1 MTIPVRQEGA
11 EKIVS
16 YISSEFS
23 DELPRPNPERKHVSD
38 LFKLTDKVA
47 VVTGGARG
55 IGFAIAD
62 CFAEANAKVVVLI
75 DYSNDVVEVA
85 QELSKKNKGGKI
97 VGYKCDVSKSE
108 QVEET
113 INSIESEFGTIDV
126 FVANAGVVWKTGN
139 VINKENDDY
148 SSWNQLM
155 DVNLNGVYY
164 CSRFVGRI
172 FQKNQ
177 KGSFIITASMS
188 AHIANVPMNL
198 TPYNVTKAAVKHLAK
213 SLAIEWAGFARVN
226 SVSPG
231 YCDTG
236 LNDHLSR
243 SFRGKMWSLVPMG
256 REAQPFEIAS
266 AYLYLASDASS
277 YVTGTDILVD
287 GGYTAV

>member
-62 CFAEANAKVVVLI
+62 CFAEADAKVVVLI

-85 QELSKKNKGGKI
+85 QELSKKNKGSKI
-97 VGYKCDVSKSE
+97 VGYRCDVSKSE

-126 FVANAGVVWKTGN
+126 FVANAGVVWKTDLL
-139 VINKENDDY
+139 VE
-148 SSWNQLM
+148 
-155 DVNLNGVYY
+155 
-164 CSRFVGRI
+164 F

-243 SFRGKMWSLVPMG
+243 SFRGKMWSLVPVG

>member
-1 MTIPVRQEGA
+1 MTIPVREEGA

-23 DELPRPNPERKHVSD
+23 DELPRPDPQRKHVTD
-38 LFKLTDKVA
+38 LFKLNGKVA
-47 VVTGGARG
+47 VVTGAARG

-62 CFAEANAKVVVLI
+62 CFAEAGAETVVLI
-75 DYSNDVVEVA
+75 DYTDCSKQAE
-85 QELSKKNKGGKI
+85 ELAKKNKVK
-97 VGYKCDVSKSE
+97 VVAYQCDVSKSE
-108 QVEET
+108 QVEVT
-113 INSIESEFGTIDV
+113 INSIETSLGTIDV

-139 VINKENDDY
+139 VINEENDDY
-148 SSWNQLM
+148 TGWNQMM
-155 DVNLNGVYY
+155 DVNINGVYY
-164 CSRFVGRI
+164 CSRFAGRI
-172 FQKNQ
+172 FKKNG

-198 TPYNVTKAAVKHLAK
+198 TPYNVTKAAIKHLAK

-226 SVSPG
+226 SISPG

-236 LNDHLSR
+236 LNDHLPR

-266 AYLYLASDASS
+266 AYLFLASDASS